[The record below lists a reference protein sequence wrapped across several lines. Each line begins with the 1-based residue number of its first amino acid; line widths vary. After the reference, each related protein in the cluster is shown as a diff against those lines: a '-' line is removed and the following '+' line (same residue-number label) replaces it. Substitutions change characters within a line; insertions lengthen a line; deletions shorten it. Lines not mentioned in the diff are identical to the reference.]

1 MFGLN
6 PISALFAIVVFSA
19 INIAGASSYDVVLPL
34 LGADPCTWGPSFWC
48 ENEENM
54 KRCGVTKE
62 DCERYAEDL
71 L

>member
-1 MFGLN
+1 MFGLKAV
-6 PISALFAIVVFSA
+6 PTMFAMALLA
-19 INIAGASSYDVVLPL
+19 INLAEASSYDVVLPI

-48 ENEENM
+48 ANEENM

-62 DCERYAEDL
+62 DCEKYAEDL